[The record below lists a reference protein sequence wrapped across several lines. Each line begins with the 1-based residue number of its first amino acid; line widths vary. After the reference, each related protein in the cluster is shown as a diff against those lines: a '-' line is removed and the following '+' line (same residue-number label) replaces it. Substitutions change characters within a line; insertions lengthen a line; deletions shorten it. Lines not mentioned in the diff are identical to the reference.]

1 MEKFALKNIR
11 STLLRASII
20 AVCCVSVLEIFPSSS
35 TQAAPGGECKSL
47 TAEQSDDK
55 NYYVFTVTGS
65 GPDIKGYSIDF
76 GDQQSYTFDFQK
88 SPTNDRGTAKVR
100 HTYQKEGRF
109 TATAKIITSAISESS
124 PTCVVHVTIGQSTP
138 TELPTT
144 GSRDSLIILTAL
156 VLGIITYEVVLH
168 LQLRFSFYTP
178 KP

>member
-1 MEKFALKNIR
+1 MEKFAIKNIR

-20 AVCCVSVLEIFPSSS
+20 AVCCVSVLEMFPISS

-47 TAEQSDDK
+47 AVEQSEDK
-55 NYYVFTVTGS
+55 NYYIFTVTGS

-100 HTYQKEGRF
+100 HTYQKEGQF
-109 TATAKIITSAISESS
+109 KAIAKIITSTTSESS
-124 PTCVVHVTIGQSTP
+124 PTCVVHVTIGQPTP
-138 TELPTT
+138 TELPAT
-144 GSRDSLIILTAL
+144 GSHDSLIILTAL
-156 VLGIITYEVVLH
+156 LLGVITYEIVLF
-168 LQLRFSFYTP
+168 LQPKVSFYTP

>member
-1 MEKFALKNIR
+1 MEKFAIKNIR

-20 AVCCVSVLEIFPSSS
+20 AVCCVSVLEVFPTSS

-47 TAEQSDDK
+47 TVEQSEDK
-55 NYYVFTVTGS
+55 NYHIFTVTGS

-124 PTCVVHVTIGQSTP
+124 PTCVVHVTIGQPTP

-144 GSRDSLIILTAL
+144 GSEDSVIVLTAL
-156 VLGIITYEVVLH
+156 LLGVVTYEVVLFW
-168 LQLRFSFYTP
+168 QPRFSVYTP
-178 KP
+178 RP